1 MPVADAPAEALVG
14 FGKGLKTMSE
24 NHRIKVYKRPLTPI
38 ERFFTRSPFSIVT
51 LVARIRGNVTDGMI
65 RDAVSK
71 VRQRHPNL
79 RVRIIEDENETP
91 WLTSEGAGEI
101 PVATVPRESDD
112 HWIRVVQ
119 ESCRIPFEFDTQPAI
134 RFILVRSPNTSE
146 LVILCHHILCDGLS
160 LAYLARDLMVHLGDP
175 AREVELLP
183 DPIPI
188 ERDNMPAGVSAN
200 AVVRF
205 LINRMNKRWEA
216 EKVVFDQED
225 YRNLNNAYWTN
236 YPHQVLSVELT
247 EAQTSALVER
257 CRSNE
262 VTVNSALSA
271 AFVGAQAIV
280 QGEKPFH
287 STIGVASSLRD
298 RLPRPAGETMGFYAG
313 LVRLRYRYDGSR
325 GFWDNAR
332 QFHRAVRPL
341 FTNKNLFQSLLVWCY
356 LEPTIMEAI
365 NFKRL
370 GGLVPKGS
378 SRQQKLAA
386 FSTRDDVVLAI
397 LKREKMDSL
406 DRVTMGTAV
415 TNLTRLDFPREYGAL
430 ELDRLIMKPGG
441 GFPLAN
447 VNLVLGAV
455 TCAGKLSLVIEFVED
470 NVAVKAMEEIRD
482 GALGLLLE
490 R

>member
-1 MPVADAPAEALVG
+1 
-14 FGKGLKTMSE
+14 MSE
-24 NHRIKVYKRPLTPI
+24 DHTIKVYKRQLTPI

-51 LVARIRGNVTDGMI
+51 MVARIRGNVTESMV

-71 VRQRHPNL
+71 ARQRHPNL
-79 RVRIIEDENETP
+79 RVRIIEDENGTP

-112 HWIRVVQ
+112 QWTRVVQ
-119 ESCRIPFEFDTQPAI
+119 ESCQIPFEFDTQPAI
-134 RFILVRSPNTSE
+134 RFILVQSANTSE

-160 LAYLARDLMVHLGDP
+160 LAYLARDLLVHLGDP
-175 AREVELLP
+175 AREVTLLP

-188 ERDNMPAGVSAN
+188 DRDNMPEDVAAN

-225 YRNLNNAYWTN
+225 YRNLNSAYWMT

-271 AFVGAQAIV
+271 AFVGAQTIV

-287 STIGVASSLRD
+287 LSIFVAGSLRD
-298 RLPRPAGETMGFYAG
+298 RLPRPPGEAMGFYAG
-313 LVRLRYRYDGSR
+313 SVSPKYRYRNSR

-332 QFHRAVRPL
+332 QFHRTVRPL
-341 FTNKNLFQSLLVWCY
+341 FTNKNLFQDLLMWCY
-356 LEPTIMEAI
+356 LDPTILEAI
-365 NFKRL
+365 NFKKL
-370 GGLVPKGS
+370 GGLVPEGS
-378 SRQQKLAA
+378 SRHPKLAA
-386 FSTRDDVVLAI
+386 FSKRDDVVLAI

-406 DRVTMGTAV
+406 DRITMGTAV
-415 TNLTRLDFPREYGAL
+415 TNLGRLDFPRQYGAL
-430 ELDRLIMKPGG
+430 ELDRLIMNPGG
-441 GFPLAN
+441 GFPLVN

-470 NVAVKAMEEIRD
+470 NVAAKAMEEIRD
-482 GALGLLLE
+482 SALEFLNVN
-490 R
+490 RNSSQ